1 MIDRK
6 RQKEPRI
13 GLIFHGIGTPARTL
27 EPGEAPYWISKDH
40 FASVL
45 DQICALPDP
54 GNIRISFDDG
64 NLSDLEIGLPLL
76 LERGLQADFF
86 VLTGRI
92 GKPGSLDIGDILA
105 LQTAGMTIGS
115 HGINHLKWSSLGP
128 QMLRAEVM
136 RSRTALEAICG
147 KQVHS
152 AAIPFGAYNA
162 DVLRALRAAGYTSVY
177 SSDGGTM
184 KPHAFLRPRSSVR
197 TGMSPSETH
206 DILASKMSLRRQIR
220 RKIGIVRKRLF

>member
-1 MIDRK
+1 MAESD
-6 RQKEPRI
+6 I

-45 DQICALPDP
+45 DQISALPDP
-54 GNIRISFDDG
+54 KRVRISFDDG

-92 GKPGSLDIGDILA
+92 GKPGSLDTSDILA
-105 LQTAGMTIGS
+105 LQAGGMTIGS
-115 HGINHLKWSSLGP
+115 HGINHLKWSSLDATT
-128 QMLRAEVM
+128 LAAEVTK
-136 RSRTALEAICG
+136 SRHVLETLC
-147 KQVHS
+147 KTSLSS

-162 DVLRALRAAGYTSVY
+162 GVLRALRRAGYTSVY

-184 KPHAFLRPRSSVR
+184 NAQAFLRPRSSV
-197 TGMSPSETH
+197 TGAMTLGQTG
-206 DILASKMSLRRQIR
+206 DILAAKIGLKRRIR
-220 RKIGIVRKRLF
+220 RNIGILRKHLF

>member
-1 MIDRK
+1 MAAP
-6 RQKEPRI
+6 QV

-40 FASVL
+40 YASVL
-45 DQICALPDP
+45 DQICALPEPD
-54 GNIRISFDDG
+54 NIRISFDDG

-76 LERGLQADFF
+76 LERGLRADFF

-105 LQTAGMTIGS
+105 LQTAGMEIGS
-115 HGINHLKWSSLGP
+115 HGINHLKWSSLDHKAL
-128 QMLRAEVM
+128 QAEVVD
-136 RSRTALEAICG
+136 SRKVLEDICR
-147 KQVHS
+147 KPLHS

-162 DVLRALRAAGYTSVY
+162 GVLRALRSAGYTSVY

-184 KPHAFLRPRSSVR
+184 KSDAFLRPRSSVKA
-197 TGMSPSETH
+197 GMSKSETE
-206 DILASKMSLRRQIR
+206 DILAAKISLQRRIR
-220 RKIGIVRKRLF
+220 RKLGIARKHLF